1 MNSVTSDTAAA
12 NPVASVKPF
21 QIRGRFFTAVALR
34 LSGDADQ
41 AFYKALD
48 AELMRMPHFFDHAP
62 FVIDLEQVQRTLDE
76 PTLTQLIDG
85 LKQRK
90 LSVFGV
96 QNGSSEQ
103 VEIAKAA
110 GLLSLPSGRDAPLD
124 RVETQRREA
133 ARMVAERKGKAAAEA
148 AAAEAAA
155 TTPEPT
161 PAPAAVAKSNS
172 VIVTEPVRS
181 GQKIYAERG
190 DLVVVSSVSNGA
202 ELVAAGN
209 IHVYGTL
216 RGRALAGVNGDTSAR
231 IFCQSLDADLVAV
244 AGLYLTYDDY
254 AREHLKKPVQ
264 IYLENDKLRV
274 DALR

>member
-1 MNSVTSDTAAA
+1 MNSAVTSDTTAAD
-12 NPVASVKPF
+12 PVATVKPF

-34 LSGDADQ
+34 LAGDADQ
-41 AFYKALD
+41 DFYKALD

-62 FVIDLEQVQRTLDE
+62 FVIDLEQVHQSITDDSLNA
-76 PTLTQLIDG
+76 LIEG
-85 LKQRK
+85 LKRRK

-96 QNGSSEQ
+96 QNGNAAQTET
-103 VEIAKAA
+103 AKRA
-110 GLLSLPSGRDAPLD
+110 GLLSLPGGRDAPLD

-133 ARMVAERKGKAAAEA
+133 QRMVAERKGKSAA
-148 AAAEAAA
+148 AAAEPAA
-155 TTPEPT
+155 EPAA
-161 PAPAAVAKSNS
+161 APAAKSAS

-181 GQKIYAERG
+181 GQKIYADRG

-264 IYLENDKLRV
+264 VFLEDDKLRV

>member
-1 MNSVTSDTAAA
+1 MNSLTSDTTAAD
-12 NPVASVKPF
+12 PVATVKPF

-34 LSGDADQ
+34 LAGNADQ
-41 AFYKALD
+41 DFYKALD

-62 FVIDLEQVQRTLDE
+62 FVIDLGEVGAALKGE
-76 PTLTQLIDG
+76 ALTQMIEA
-85 LKQRK
+85 LKRRK

-96 QNGSSEQ
+96 QNGTPEQ
-103 VEIAKAA
+103 TEIAKRA
-110 GLLSLPSGRDAPLD
+110 GLLPLPGGRDAPLD

-133 ARMVAERKGKAAAEA
+133 ERMVAERKAKSGA
-148 AAAEAAA
+148 AAAEEA
-155 TTPEPT
+155 PP
-161 PAPAAVAKSNS
+161 PAAKPSA

-181 GQKIYAERG
+181 GQKIYADRG

-264 IYLENDKLRV
+264 VFLENDKLRV
-274 DALR
+274 DALK

>member
-1 MNSVTSDTAAA
+1 MTSLTSDTAAA
-12 NPVASVKPF
+12 DTVASVKPF

-41 AFYKALD
+41 DFYRALD

-62 FVIDLEQVQRTLDE
+62 FVVDLGEVSATLGA
-76 PTLTQLIDG
+76 PALTRLIEG
-85 LKQRK
+85 LKSRK
-90 LSVFGV
+90 LAVFGV
-96 QNGSSEQ
+96 QNGTPEQ
-103 VEIAKAA
+103 TEAA
-110 GLLSLPSGRDAPLD
+110 RAMGLLSLPGGRDAPLD

-133 ARMVAERKGKAAAEA
+133 ARMVAERKAKAEAEAVAAAPPEPAAPQKAAA
-148 AAAEAAA
+148 
-155 TTPEPT
+155 
-161 PAPAAVAKSNS
+161 

-181 GQKIYAERG
+181 GQKIYAEHG

-216 RGRALAGVNGDTSAR
+216 RGRALAGVNGDTAAR

-264 IYLENDKLRV
+264 VFLEDDKLRV